1 MTLPK
6 GGYLMK
12 EIVIRDNE
20 AGQRFDKFLRKYL
33 PQMPLSAIYKS
44 IRKRDITINGAKA
57 SEKYMLQS
65 GDIVAFK
72 MEVDS
77 IKKEKSMDFLNVEY
91 DFKTAFEDE
100 NIVVVQ
106 KLPGQLV
113 HPDEGNQLTM
123 TEQVMAYLY
132 DKGEYNP
139 NEEKIFS
146 PSPCNRLDRN
156 TEGLVVFAKNYET
169 LKEMNE
175 GIKNGTVKKY
185 YSTIVNGKLK
195 DGVYTAYV
203 VKNQS
208 SNRVS
213 VSDNRTA
220 GSKEIITGITTEE
233 TTGQFSLL
241 EIELITGRSHQIRAH
256 LSHMG
261 NPIVGDPKY
270 GDKKMNSIFRDRFGL
285 EGQLLIA
292 YKLQLGGFFG
302 KLSYL
307 NGKTITMPLPT
318 LFKKIKNDVFK
329 F

>member
-1 MTLPK
+1 
-6 GGYLMK
+6 
-12 EIVIRDNE
+12 
-20 AGQRFDKFLRKYL
+20 
-33 PQMPLSAIYKS
+33 
-44 IRKRDITINGAKA
+44 
-57 SEKYMLQS
+57 
-65 GDIVAFK
+65 
-72 MEVDS
+72 
-77 IKKEKSMDFLNVEY
+77 
-91 DFKTAFEDE
+91 
-100 NIVVVQ
+100 
-106 KLPGQLV
+106 
-113 HPDEGNQLTM
+113 
-123 TEQVMAYLY
+123 MAYLY

-139 NEEKIFS
+139 NEEKTFS

-175 GIKNGTVKKY
+175 GIKNGTVKKF

-213 VSDNRTA
+213 VSENRTA

-233 TTGQFSLL
+233 STGQFSLL
-241 EIELITGRSHQIRAH
+241 QIELITGRSHQIRAH
-256 LSHMG
+256 LSYMG

-270 GDKKMNSIFRDRFGL
+270 GDKKMNSIFKDKFGL

-292 YKLQLGGFFG
+292 NKLQLGGFFG
-302 KLSYL
+302 RLSYL
-307 NGKTITMPLPT
+307 NGKTVTMPLSP